1 MLNHNKD
8 HPKMDLPNARKIRR
22 SCNRELART
31 IKRLKLWVTP
41 EQIAA
46 AEKLYYQ
53 KVIANL
59 IWVADNGSNRKKLAD
74 WWEEA
79 VAPEIAVL
87 WNVDPSKLSSAFRDR
102 FGG

>member
-1 MLNHNKD
+1 MNNNKQ
-8 HPKMDLPNARKIRR
+8 HPKLELPNARKIRR
-22 SCNRELART
+22 SCNRELYRT
-31 IKRLKLWVTP
+31 VKRLKLRVSP

-53 KVIANL
+53 KVVANL
-59 IWVADNGSNRKKLAD
+59 IWVAENGSNRKKLAD
-74 WWEEA
+74 WWDEA

-87 WNVDPSKLSSAFRDR
+87 WNVEQSKLSAAFRDG

>member
-1 MLNHNKD
+1 MYNNQER
-8 HPKMDLPNARKIRR
+8 PKLELPNARKIRR
-22 SCNRELART
+22 ACKRELFRT
-31 IKRLKLWVTP
+31 IKRLKLRVSP

-59 IWVADNGSNRKKLAD
+59 IWVAENGSNRKKLAD
-74 WWEEA
+74 WWDEA
-79 VAPEIAVL
+79 VAPEIALL
-87 WNVDPSKLSSAFRDR
+87 WNVEQSKLSAAFRNS